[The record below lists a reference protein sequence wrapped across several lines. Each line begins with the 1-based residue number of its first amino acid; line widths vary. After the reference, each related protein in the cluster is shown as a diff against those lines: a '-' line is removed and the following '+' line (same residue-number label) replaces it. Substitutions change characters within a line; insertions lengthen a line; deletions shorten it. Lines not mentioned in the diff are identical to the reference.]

1 MKNNK
6 RKIRFIPAFA
16 LSLLVIFTLFA
27 TSVLAFPGF
36 AEKVVPNIPLMREID
51 ERESKLDELNDE
63 VEKLK
68 ENEAAK
74 QSEIEFLNEEIEK
87 LKIMIKEISE
97 EQIKEVITSPNEDEV
112 QNLMLQTF
120 VVNFV
125 KEMYKGNYE
134 SAAKYCTDEFAKTVI
149 NRPDDIIMRPDSS
162 ALVFTQITNIAK
174 TEDGMFLVFL
184 RLNDSGEEMEAD
196 YQLNFEIIMTGDDYY
211 ISFVGMD
218 A

>member
-1 MKNNK
+1 MKNDK
-6 RKIRFIPAFA
+6 RRIRFIPAFA

-36 AEKVVPNIPLMREID
+36 AEKVAPNIPLMREID
-51 ERESKLDELNDE
+51 EREAKLDELNTE

-68 ENEAAK
+68 ENETAK
-74 QSEIEFLNEEIEK
+74 QNEIDTLNEEIEK
-87 LKIMIKEISE
+87 LKIMIKEISD
-97 EQIKEVITSPNEDEV
+97 EQITEVITSPNEDEI

-125 KEMYKGNYE
+125 KEMYRGNYE
-134 SAAKYCTDEFAKTVI
+134 NAARFCTDEFAVTVI
-149 NRPDDIIMRPDSS
+149 NKPGDIIMRPESS
-162 ALVFTQITNIAK
+162 ALVFSQITNIAK
-174 TEDGMFLVFL
+174 TEDGTFLVFL
-184 RLNDSGEEMEAD
+184 RLNDSGDEMEAD
-196 YQLNFEIIMTGDDYY
+196 YQLNFEIMMIDDEYF